1 MEKVALLSGTVVC
14 LFFVLGAISTKI
26 ENRRR
31 SGRATHPVAPITST
45 FDAVASQQ
53 AGNVAQPGSNSW
65 TAPVFRGSGSQEV
78 LIASDGNKSS

>member
-31 SGRATHPVAPITST
+31 SDTSSCA
-45 FDAVASQQ
+45 DNIYIRRGGQSASRKCCAAGQQ
-53 AGNVAQPGSNSW
+53 
-65 TAPVFRGSGSQEV
+65 FMDGSGV
-78 LIASDGNKSS
+78 PRFRKSGGTDCVGRQQI